1 MRGMARHFI
10 VSSMSR
16 HGISVV
22 GTVAAVAV
30 IVTAGCSAA
39 RTTQT
44 APEQGRDPSTLT
56 LLAELALERGD
67 CRLAAEDYAAA
78 ALQSAV
84 AVARRASEVGLACEN
99 LPAAWQSVQRW
110 RALAPTDADAATTYA
125 AIAVKLYKIPAAVAA
140 AHAVIQAAGANANE
154 RIGQLATALLEEAE
168 APAVLAVMSA
178 AVGAKPSPETLTL
191 LAQLAL
197 EAYDP
202 ERAQRYAQQAF
213 ELEPS
218 LIAAKQILARVYV
231 MQSDASQAIATAREV
246 MASDP
251 KNYTFELAEILIA
264 LDRREEARQELERLR
279 AAGAASAEVD
289 QRLALLAFQEG
300 DLPEAQRRFAD
311 LASRGEVGEGVIL
324 YLADIAARDGDSAA
338 ALAGYRQLENSSL
351 ALTARTRAAAILLPD
366 NRAAAFAL
374 LDEYAVAHPEES
386 FELTL
391 TKVHLL
397 ADHDETDAG
406 LALLQAALERHP
418 KHPALEYER
427 AVLLE
432 RAGNVHESVAT
443 LDRLISERPDDPT
456 LLNALG
462 YTLADHA
469 EELSRAEKLI
479 RRALVFSPDNPA
491 VLDSLGWVR
500 FKRGDARG
508 AAPILAHAYALG
520 QDSDIAAHLGEALWQ
535 SGDETQARNVWARAL
550 ARDPA
555 SPLVKSTMARLLP
568 AAKS

>member
-1 MRGMARHFI
+1 M
-10 VSSMSR
+10 
-16 HGISVV
+16 
-22 GTVAAVAV
+22 AAVV
-30 IVTAGCSAA
+30 IVAGGCSAA

-44 APEQGRDPSTLT
+44 APEQAKDPSTLT

-78 ALQSAV
+78 AMQSSV
-84 AVARRASEVGLACEN
+84 AVVRRASEVGLACEN
-99 LPAAWQSVQRW
+99 LPAAWQSAQRW
-110 RALAPTDADAATTYA
+110 RALAPADADAATTYA
-125 AIAVKLYKIPAAVAA
+125 AIAVKLYKIPQAVAA
-140 AHAVIQAAGANANE
+140 AQTVIKAAGANANE

-168 APAVLAVMSA
+168 APAVLAVMAA
-178 AVGAKPSPETLTL
+178 AVGPNPSPETLTL
-191 LAQLAL
+191 LAQLSL

-202 ERAQRYAQQAF
+202 ERAQRYAQQAYAA
-213 ELEPS
+213 EPS
-218 LIAAKQILARVYV
+218 LTAAKQILARVYV
-231 MQSDASQAIATAREV
+231 MQSNAPQAIATAHEV
-246 MASDP
+246 MIGDP
-251 KNYTFELAEILIA
+251 KNYTFELAEVLIA

-279 AAGAASAEVD
+279 VSGTPAAEVD
-289 QRLALLAFQEG
+289 QRLALLAFQDG

-311 LASRGEVGEGVIL
+311 LAARGEVGEGVIL
-324 YLADIAARDGDSAA
+324 YLADIAARDGDTAA

-374 LDEYAVAHPEES
+374 LDDYAVAHPEQS

-406 LALLQAALERHP
+406 LALLQAALDRHP

-432 RAGNVHESVAT
+432 RAGNVHESVAS
-443 LDRLISERPDDPT
+443 LDRLIAERPDDPT

-469 EELSRAEKLI
+469 QELPRAEKLI

-535 SGDETQARNVWARAL
+535 SGDETQARNVWAKAL
-550 ARDPA
+550 ARDPGA
-555 SPLVKSTMARLLP
+555 ALVKSTMARLLP
-568 AAKS
+568 PVKS

>member
-1 MRGMARHFI
+1 M
-10 VSSMSR
+10 
-16 HGISVV
+16 
-22 GTVAAVAV
+22 VAAAMV
-30 IVTAGCSAA
+30 IVAGGCSAA

-44 APEQGRDPSTLT
+44 APEQAKDPSTLT

-78 ALQSAV
+78 AMQSAV

-99 LPAAWQSVQRW
+99 LPAAWQSAQRW

-125 AIAVKLYKIPAAVAA
+125 AIAVKLYKIPPAVAA
-140 AHAVIQAAGANANE
+140 AQTVIQAAGANANE

-178 AVGAKPSPETLTL
+178 AVGPNPSPETLTL
-191 LAQLAL
+191 LAQLSL

-202 ERAQRYAQQAF
+202 QRAQRYAQQAYAA
-213 ELEPS
+213 EPS

-231 MQSDASQAIATAREV
+231 MQSDAPQAIATAHEV
-246 MASDP
+246 MIGDP
-251 KNYTFELAEILIA
+251 KNYTFELAEVLIA

-279 AAGAASAEVD
+279 VSGAPAAEVD
-289 QRLALLAFQEG
+289 QRLALLAFQDG

-311 LASRGEVGEGVIL
+311 LAARGEVGEGVIL
-324 YLADIAARDGDSAA
+324 YLSDIAARDGDTAA

-351 ALTARTRAAAILLPD
+351 ALTARTRAAVILLPD

-374 LDEYAVAHPEES
+374 LDDYAVAHPEES

-406 LALLQAALERHP
+406 LALLQAALDRHP

-432 RAGNVHESVAT
+432 RAGNVHESVAS
-443 LDRLISERPDDPT
+443 LDRLITERPDDPT

-469 EELSRAEKLI
+469 QELPRAEKLI
-479 RRALVFSPDNPA
+479 RRALGFSPDNPA

-535 SGDETQARNVWARAL
+535 SGDQTQARNVWAKAL
-550 ARDPA
+550 ARDSA
-555 SPLVKSTMARLLP
+555 AALVKSTMARLLP
-568 AAKS
+568 PAKS

>member
-1 MRGMARHFI
+1 M
-10 VSSMSR
+10 
-16 HGISVV
+16 
-22 GTVAAVAV
+22 AAVV
-30 IVTAGCSAA
+30 IVAGGCSAA

-44 APEQGRDPSTLT
+44 APEQAKDPSTLT

-78 ALQSAV
+78 AMQSSV
-84 AVARRASEVGLACEN
+84 AVVRRASEVGLACEN
-99 LPAAWQSVQRW
+99 LPAAWQSAQRW
-110 RALAPTDADAATTYA
+110 RALAPADADAATTYA
-125 AIAVKLYKIPAAVAA
+125 AIAVKLYKIPQAVAA
-140 AHAVIQAAGANANE
+140 AQTVIKAAGANANE

-168 APAVLAVMSA
+168 APAVLAVMAA
-178 AVGAKPSPETLTL
+178 AVGPNPSPETLTL
-191 LAQLAL
+191 LAQLSL

-202 ERAQRYAQQAF
+202 ERAQRYAQQAYAA
-213 ELEPS
+213 EPS
-218 LIAAKQILARVYV
+218 LTAAKQILARVYV
-231 MQSDASQAIATAREV
+231 MQSNAPQAIATAHEV
-246 MASDP
+246 MIGDP
-251 KNYTFELAEILIA
+251 KNYTFELAEVLIA

-279 AAGAASAEVD
+279 VSGTPAAEVD
-289 QRLALLAFQEG
+289 QRLALLAFQDG

-311 LASRGEVGEGVIL
+311 LAARGEVGEGVLL
-324 YLADIAARDGDSAA
+324 YLADIAARDGDTAA
-338 ALAGYRQLENSSL
+338 ALAGYRQLENSTL

-374 LDEYAVAHPEES
+374 LDDYAVAHPEQS

-406 LALLQAALERHP
+406 LALLQAALDRHP

-432 RAGNVHESVAT
+432 RAGNVHESVAS
-443 LDRLISERPDDPT
+443 LDRLIAERPDDPT

-469 EELSRAEKLI
+469 QELPRAEKLI

-535 SGDETQARNVWARAL
+535 SGDETRARNVWAKAL
-550 ARDPA
+550 ARDPGA
-555 SPLVKSTMARLLP
+555 ALVKSTMARLLP
-568 AAKS
+568 PVKS

>member
-1 MRGMARHFI
+1 M
-10 VSSMSR
+10 VY
-16 HGISVV
+16 
-22 GTVAAVAV
+22 AAVV
-30 IVTAGCSAA
+30 MVTAGCSVP

-44 APEQGRDPSTLT
+44 APEQGKDPSTLT
-56 LLAELALERGD
+56 LMAELALERGD
-67 CRLAAEDYAAA
+67 CRLASDDYAAA
-78 ALQSAV
+78 ALHGAV
-84 AVARRASEVGLACEN
+84 AVARRASEVALSCEN
-99 LPAAWQSVQRW
+99 LPDAWQSVQRW
-110 RALAPTDADAATTYA
+110 RTLAPADADAATTYA
-125 AIAVKLYKIPAAVAA
+125 AIAVKLYKIPAAIAA
-140 AHAVIQAAGANANE
+140 AQTVVQAAGANANE

-168 APAVLAVMSA
+168 APAVLAVISA
-178 AVGAKPSPETLTL
+178 AVGPKPSPETLTL
-191 LAQLAL
+191 LAQLSL

-202 ERAQRYAQQAF
+202 ERAQRYAQQAY

-218 LIAAKQILARVYV
+218 LTAAKQILARVYV
-231 MQSDASQAIATAREV
+231 MQSDAPRAIATAHEV
-246 MASDP
+246 MVGDP
-251 KNYTFELAEILIA
+251 KNYTFELSEILIA

-279 AAGAASAEVD
+279 AAGASGSEVD
-289 QRLALLAFQEG
+289 QRLALLAFQDG
-300 DLPEAQRRFAD
+300 DLREAQRRFAD

-324 YLADIAARDGDSAA
+324 YLADIAARDGDNAA

-374 LDEYAVAHPEES
+374 LDDYAVAHPEES

-391 TKVHLL
+391 TKVRLL
-397 ADHDETDAG
+397 SDHDETDAG

-432 RAGNVHESVAT
+432 HAGNVHESVAT
-443 LDRLISERPDDPT
+443 LDRLIVERPDDPT

-469 EELSRAEKLI
+469 EELPRAEKLI

-500 FKRGDARG
+500 YKRGDARG
-508 AAPILAHAYALG
+508 AALILARAYALG
-520 QDSDIAAHLGEALWQ
+520 QDPDIAAHLGEALWQ
-535 SGDETQARNVWARAL
+535 SGDEPQARNVWAKAL
-550 ARDPA
+550 ARDPSA
-555 SPLVKSTMARLLP
+555 ALVKSTMARLLP
-568 AAKS
+568 PAKS

>member
-1 MRGMARHFI
+1 M
-10 VSSMSR
+10 
-16 HGISVV
+16 
-22 GTVAAVAV
+22 AAVV
-30 IVTAGCSAA
+30 IVAGGCSAA

-44 APEQGRDPSTLT
+44 APEQAKDPSTLT

-78 ALQSAV
+78 AMQSSV
-84 AVARRASEVGLACEN
+84 AVVRRASEVGLACEN
-99 LPAAWQSVQRW
+99 LPAAWQSAQRW
-110 RALAPTDADAATTYA
+110 RALAPADADAATTYA
-125 AIAVKLYKIPAAVAA
+125 AIAVKLYKIPQAVAA
-140 AHAVIQAAGANANE
+140 AQTVIKAAGANANE

-168 APAVLAVMSA
+168 APAVLAVMAA
-178 AVGAKPSPETLTL
+178 AVGPNPSPETLTL
-191 LAQLAL
+191 LAQLSL

-202 ERAQRYAQQAF
+202 ERAQRYAQQAYAA
-213 ELEPS
+213 EPS
-218 LIAAKQILARVYV
+218 LTAAKQILARVYV
-231 MQSDASQAIATAREV
+231 MQSNAPQAIATAHEV
-246 MASDP
+246 MIGDP
-251 KNYTFELAEILIA
+251 KNYTFELAEVLIA

-279 AAGAASAEVD
+279 VSGTPAAEVD
-289 QRLALLAFQEG
+289 QRLALLAFQDG

-311 LASRGEVGEGVIL
+311 LAARGEVGEGVIL
-324 YLADIAARDGDSAA
+324 YLADIAARDGDTAA

-374 LDEYAVAHPEES
+374 LDDYAVAHPEQS

-406 LALLQAALERHP
+406 LALLQAALDRHP

-432 RAGNVHESVAT
+432 RAGNVHESVAS
-443 LDRLISERPDDPT
+443 LDRLIAERPDDPT

-469 EELSRAEKLI
+469 QELPRAEKLI

-535 SGDETQARNVWARAL
+535 SGDETRARNVWAKAL
-550 ARDPA
+550 ARDPGA
-555 SPLVKSTMARLLP
+555 ALVKSTMARLLP
-568 AAKS
+568 PVKS

>member
-1 MRGMARHFI
+1 M
-10 VSSMSR
+10 
-16 HGISVV
+16 
-22 GTVAAVAV
+22 AAVV
-30 IVTAGCSAA
+30 IVAGGCSAA

-44 APEQGRDPSTLT
+44 APEQAKDPSTLT

-78 ALQSAV
+78 AMQSSV
-84 AVARRASEVGLACEN
+84 AVVRRASEVGLACEN
-99 LPAAWQSVQRW
+99 LPAAWQSAQRW
-110 RALAPTDADAATTYA
+110 RALAPADADAATTYA
-125 AIAVKLYKIPAAVAA
+125 AIAVKLYKIPQAVAA
-140 AHAVIQAAGANANE
+140 AQTVIKAAGANANE

-168 APAVLAVMSA
+168 APAVLAVMAA
-178 AVGAKPSPETLTL
+178 AVGPNPSPETLTL
-191 LAQLAL
+191 LAQLSL

-202 ERAQRYAQQAF
+202 ERAQRYAQQAYAA
-213 ELEPS
+213 EPS
-218 LIAAKQILARVYV
+218 LTAAKQILARVYV
-231 MQSDASQAIATAREV
+231 MQSNAPQAIATAHEV
-246 MASDP
+246 MIGDP
-251 KNYTFELAEILIA
+251 KNYTFELAEVLIA

-279 AAGAASAEVD
+279 VSGTPAAEVD
-289 QRLALLAFQEG
+289 QRLALLAFQDG

-311 LASRGEVGEGVIL
+311 LAARGEVGEGVIL
-324 YLADIAARDGDSAA
+324 YFADIAARDGDTAA

-374 LDEYAVAHPEES
+374 LDDYAVAHPEQS

-406 LALLQAALERHP
+406 LALLQAALDRHP

-432 RAGNVHESVAT
+432 RAGNVHESVAS
-443 LDRLISERPDDPT
+443 LDRLIAERPDDPT

-469 EELSRAEKLI
+469 QELPRAEKLI

-535 SGDETQARNVWARAL
+535 SGDETRARNVWAKAL
-550 ARDPA
+550 ARDPGA
-555 SPLVKSTMARLLP
+555 ALVKSTMARLLP
-568 AAKS
+568 PVKS

>member
-1 MRGMARHFI
+1 M
-10 VSSMSR
+10 
-16 HGISVV
+16 
-22 GTVAAVAV
+22 AAVV
-30 IVTAGCSAA
+30 IVAGGCSAA

-44 APEQGRDPSTLT
+44 APEQAKDPSTLT

-78 ALQSAV
+78 AMQSSV
-84 AVARRASEVGLACEN
+84 AVVRRASEVGLACEN
-99 LPAAWQSVQRW
+99 LPAAWQSAQRW
-110 RALAPTDADAATTYA
+110 RALAPADADAATTYA
-125 AIAVKLYKIPAAVAA
+125 AIAVKLYKIPQAVAA
-140 AHAVIQAAGANANE
+140 AQTVIKAAGANANE

-168 APAVLAVMSA
+168 APAVLAVMAA
-178 AVGAKPSPETLTL
+178 AVGPNPSPETLTL
-191 LAQLAL
+191 LAQLSL

-202 ERAQRYAQQAF
+202 ERAQRYAQQAYAA
-213 ELEPS
+213 EPS
-218 LIAAKQILARVYV
+218 LTAAKQILARVYV
-231 MQSDASQAIATAREV
+231 MQSNAPQAIATAHEV
-246 MASDP
+246 MIGDP
-251 KNYTFELAEILIA
+251 KNYTFELAEVLIA

-279 AAGAASAEVD
+279 VSGTPAAEVD
-289 QRLALLAFQEG
+289 QRLALLAFQDG

-311 LASRGEVGEGVIL
+311 LAARGEVGEGVIL
-324 YLADIAARDGDSAA
+324 YLADIAARDGDTAA

-374 LDEYAVAHPEES
+374 LDDYAVAHPEQS

-406 LALLQAALERHP
+406 LALLQAALDRHP

-432 RAGNVHESVAT
+432 RAGNVHESVAS
-443 LDRLISERPDDPT
+443 LDRLIAERPDDPT

-469 EELSRAEKLI
+469 QELPRAEKLI

-491 VLDSLGWVR
+491 VVDSLGWVR

-535 SGDETQARNVWARAL
+535 SGDETQARNVWAKAL
-550 ARDPA
+550 ARDPGA
-555 SPLVKSTMARLLP
+555 ALVKSTMARLLP
-568 AAKS
+568 PVKS

>member
-10 VSSMSR
+10 VSSMNR
-16 HGISVV
+16 HGVSVL
-22 GTVAAVAV
+22 GAVAIAVV
-30 IVTAGCSAA
+30 IATTGCSAA
-39 RTTQT
+39 LTTHS
-44 APEQGRDPSTLT
+44 APEQGKDPSTLT

-67 CRLAAEDYAAA
+67 CRVASDDYAAA
-78 ALQSAV
+78 AQQSGV

-99 LPAAWQSVQRW
+99 LPAAWQSAQRW
-110 RALAPTDADAATTYA
+110 RALAPADPDAATSYA
-125 AIAVKLYKIPAAVAA
+125 AIAVKLYKIPAAIAA
-140 AHAVIQAAGANANE
+140 AQTVVQTAGANANE

-168 APAVLAVMSA
+168 APAVLAVISA
-178 AVGAKPSPETLTL
+178 AAGPKPSPETLTL
-191 LAQLAL
+191 LAQLSL
-197 EAYDP
+197 EAFDP
-202 ERAQRYAQQAF
+202 ERAQRYAEQAYQ
-213 ELEPS
+213 LAPN
-218 LIAAKQILARVYV
+218 LTAAKQILARVYV
-231 MQSDASQAIATAREV
+231 MQSDAPKAIDTAREV
-246 MASDP
+246 MVGDP

-279 AAGAASAEVD
+279 AAGASSAEVD

-300 DLPEAQRRFAD
+300 DLPEAQRRFST

-324 YLADIAARDGDSAA
+324 YLADIAARDGDKAA

-374 LDEYAVAHPEES
+374 LDDYAVAHPEES

-397 ADHDETDAG
+397 SDHDETDAG

-432 RAGNVHESVAT
+432 RAGNVPESVAT
-443 LDRLISERPDDPT
+443 LDRLIAERPDDPT

-462 YTLADHA
+462 YTLADHS
-469 EELSRAEKLI
+469 EELPRAEKLI

-500 FKRGDARG
+500 FRRGDARS

-535 SGDETQARNVWARAL
+535 SGDQTQARNVWARAL
-550 ARDPA
+550 ARDPSA
-555 SPLVKSTMARLLP
+555 ALVKSTMARLLP
-568 AAKS
+568 SAKS

>member
-1 MRGMARHFI
+1 M
-10 VSSMSR
+10 
-16 HGISVV
+16 
-22 GTVAAVAV
+22 AAVV
-30 IVTAGCSAA
+30 IAQGCSAA

-44 APEQGRDPSTLT
+44 APEQAKDPSTLT

-78 ALQSAV
+78 AMQSAV
-84 AVARRASEVGLACEN
+84 AVVRRASEVGLACEN
-99 LPAAWQSVQRW
+99 LPAAWQSAQRW

-125 AIAVKLYKIPAAVAA
+125 AIAVKLYKIPQAVAA
-140 AHAVIQAAGANANE
+140 AQTVIKAAGANANE

-178 AVGAKPSPETLTL
+178 AVGPNPSPETLTL
-191 LAQLAL
+191 LAQLSL

-202 ERAQRYAQQAF
+202 ERAQRYAQQAYAA
-213 ELEPS
+213 EPS
-218 LIAAKQILARVYV
+218 LTAAKQILARVYV
-231 MQSDASQAIATAREV
+231 MQSDAPQAIATAHEV
-246 MASDP
+246 MIGDP
-251 KNYTFELAEILIA
+251 KNYTFELAEVLIA

-279 AAGAASAEVD
+279 VSGAPAAEVD
-289 QRLALLAFQEG
+289 QRLALLAFQDG

-311 LASRGEVGEGVIL
+311 LAARGEVGEGVIL
-324 YLADIAARDGDSAA
+324 YLADIAARDGDTAA

-366 NRAAAFAL
+366 SRAAAFAL
-374 LDEYAVAHPEES
+374 LDDYAVVHPEQS

-406 LALLQAALERHP
+406 LALLQAALDRHP

-432 RAGNVHESVAT
+432 RAGNVHESVAS
-443 LDRLISERPDDPT
+443 LDRLIAERPDDPT

-469 EELSRAEKLI
+469 QELPRAEKLI

-500 FKRGDARG
+500 FKRGDPRG

-535 SGDETQARNVWARAL
+535 SGDQTQARNVWAKAL

-555 SPLVKSTMARLLP
+555 AALVKSTMARLLP
-568 AAKS
+568 PAKS